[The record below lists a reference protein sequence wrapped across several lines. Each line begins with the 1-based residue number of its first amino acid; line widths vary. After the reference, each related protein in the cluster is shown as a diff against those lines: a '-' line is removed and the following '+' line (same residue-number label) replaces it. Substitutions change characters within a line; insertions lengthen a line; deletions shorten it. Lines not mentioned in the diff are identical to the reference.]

1 MGSESVLMC
10 DVIVTQGAYAV
21 ASMLNWGRYAR
32 RYTHGICLGE
42 IKRLGDERQY
52 NWKRLL

>member
-1 MGSESVLMC
+1 MLMC